1 LRKSLDAIRADTEL
15 QAVSHWNLAQ
25 QFRSEFE
32 VPTTAFHARQL
43 YHKRTCQDG
52 VEKLFKTR
60 QNGESYVSKTRELN
74 HQEHCFRINVMIA
87 QASQAQGKE
96 LKRIIIKIKLERA
109 QLKVERD
116 RMNFLKDILLNYAN
130 AVSTVCAAADV
141 VRFLNPCHWYG
152 TTFSTF

>member
-1 LRKSLDAIRADTEL
+1 
-15 QAVSHWNLAQ
+15 
-25 QFRSEFE
+25 
-32 VPTTAFHARQL
+32 
-43 YHKRTCQDG
+43 
-52 VEKLFKTR
+52 
-60 QNGESYVSKTRELN
+60 
-74 HQEHCFRINVMIA
+74 MIA